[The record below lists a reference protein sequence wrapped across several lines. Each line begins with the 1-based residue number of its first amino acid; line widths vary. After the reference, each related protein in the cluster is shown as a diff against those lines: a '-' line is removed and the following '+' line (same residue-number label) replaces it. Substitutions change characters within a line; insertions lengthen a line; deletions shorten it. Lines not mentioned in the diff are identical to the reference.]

1 MRRRRVWEPEPWV
14 ITLLVGI
21 GLALLV
27 IAVLE
32 SRLRPIVET
41 VARTQAQN
49 VISRVVEQ
57 AVLEDLAR
65 REMDYSDF
73 VTIQRG
79 ENGAITALTTN
90 MAQLNLLRTQ
100 LSTRLLE
107 ELEQID
113 VSQIQIPLGS
123 LIDLDVL
130 WGRGPS
136 MQVHAMRVG
145 TVSAEFTSQFSQAGI
160 NQTRHSIFLEI
171 AVPLTLILPGGQVE
185 TAVQTRLCVAETVIV
200 GQVPDTYLQMS
211 EREDTRGI
219 AAGYLAVRKADASPG
234 RGGAAGLWSDTPL
247 AAEERPPAGGGN
259 GIFCGVLRRS
269 GRADP
274 VSGQFLDI
282 LRPVEVFP
290 FPALECGNVQPG
302 LSAPHAG
309 AVP

>member
-1 MRRRRVWEPEPWV
+1 MRRRRVWEPKPWV

-100 LSTRLLE
+100 LSARLLE

-136 MQVHAMRVG
+136 MQVHAMQVG
-145 TVSAEFTSQFSQAGI
+145 
-160 NQTRHSIFLEI
+160 
-171 AVPLTLILPGGQVE
+171 
-185 TAVQTRLCVAETVIV
+185 
-200 GQVPDTYLQMS
+200 D
-211 EREDTRGI
+211 
-219 AAGYLAVRKADASPG
+219 RKS
-234 RGGAAGLWSDTPL
+234 
-247 AAEERPPAGGGN
+247 
-259 GIFCGVLRRS
+259 V
-269 GRADP
+269 
-274 VSGQFLDI
+274 V
-282 LRPVEVFP
+282 
-290 FPALECGNVQPG
+290 
-302 LSAPHAG
+302 
-309 AVP
+309 